1 MKEIHIMNLTKPI
14 ILTAMA
20 FISAI
25 AAHAQN
31 FDDWF
36 EDKTLRLD
44 YIVAG
49 DSVNQSI
56 YFEQA
61 YTNPTWA
68 GRKTRLAEKFLNG
81 NGQVTVYEHGTNHVI
96 YINTFSTLFQE
107 WQLTQEA
114 KHLQKSFESSF
125 LVPFPKKPVDV
136 SITLTDTHQKVTAQL
151 RHTIDPADILIR
163 PLGENGIPCQYILKS
178 GSSADCIDLAIV
190 AEGYRKDQ
198 MDKFYKDA
206 QRAADAIFEREPF
219 ASLKSQFN
227 VVAVAAPSQ
236 DAGPSIPHDGK
247 WKNTFANSHYDTFYS
262 ARYLTTSKIHRIYDA
277 LSNVPFEQIIVLI
290 NSETYG
296 GGGIYNQV
304 TLSTTDH
311 PTFKKVLVHEFGH
324 GYAGLGDEYST
335 DEYDPMYPSDTEP
348 WEPNLT
354 TLVDFKS
361 KWEDMMPK
369 GVKVPTSPADLPNHK
384 GVLTPKMQKQ
394 LNDAVKKIGVYEG
407 AGNQS
412 KGCYRP
418 AQVCRMRIN
427 EVDDF
432 CPVCQRAIKRITDFY
447 TNK

>member
-1 MKEIHIMNLTKPI
+1 MRLTKSMS
-14 ILTAMA
+14 LVAMA
-20 FISAI
+20 LLGTV
-25 AAHAQN
+25 AASAQN
-31 FDDWF
+31 FDDYF

-49 DSVNQSI
+49 DSVKQSI

-61 YTNPTWA
+61 YSTPTWA
-68 GRKTRLAEKFLNG
+68 GRKTHLAEKFLNG
-81 NGQVTVYEHGTNHVI
+81 NGQVTVYEHGTDKVL
-96 YINTFSTLFQE
+96 YVNTFSTLFQE
-107 WQLTQEA
+107 WQLTAEA
-114 KHLQKSFESSF
+114 KHLQKAFESSF
-125 LVPFPKKPVDV
+125 IVPFPKQKVDV
-136 SITLTDTHQKVTAQL
+136 TITLTDTHQKVTTEL
-151 RHTIDPADILIR
+151 RHTVDPADILIR
-163 PLGENGIPCQYILKS
+163 PLGENGIPYKYIVKS
-178 GSSADCIDLAIV
+178 GNTADCIDLAIV
-190 AEGYRKDQ
+190 AEGYRQDQ

-219 ASLKSQFN
+219 KSLKPQFN
-227 VVAVAAPSQ
+227 VVAVAVPSL
-236 DAGPSIPHDGK
+236 DEGPSIPHDGK
-247 WKNTFANSHYDTFYS
+247 WTTTLANSHYDTFYS
-262 ARYLTTSKIHRIYDA
+262 KRYLTTSKIHRIYDA

-290 NSETYG
+290 NAETYG

-304 TLSTTDH
+304 TLSTADH

-354 TLVDFKS
+354 TLKDFQS
-361 KWEDMMPK
+361 KWADMMPK
-369 GVKVPTSPADLPNHK
+369 GVKIPTPLAKLPNNK
-384 GVLTPKMQKQ
+384 NIKNEKEQKQ
-394 LNDAVKKIGVYEG
+394 LNDAVFKIGVFEG

-447 TNK
+447 TGK

>member
-1 MKEIHIMNLTKPI
+1 MKLTKSMS
-14 ILTAMA
+14 LVAMM
-20 FISAI
+20 FLGTI
-25 AAHAQN
+25 AANAQN
-31 FDDWF
+31 FDDYF

-68 GRKTRLAEKFLNG
+68 GRKTCLAEKFLNG
-81 NGQVTVYEHGTNHVI
+81 NGQVTVYEHGTDKVL
-96 YINTFSTLFQE
+96 YVNTFSTLFQE
-107 WQLTQEA
+107 WQLTTEA
-114 KHLQKSFESSF
+114 KHLQKAFESSF

-136 SITLTDTHQKVTAQL
+136 SITLTDTHQKVTAEL
-151 RHTIDPADILIR
+151 KHTVDPTDILIR
-163 PLGENGIPCQYILKS
+163 PLGENGIPYQYVVKS
-178 GSSADCIDLAIV
+178 GNSSDCIDLAIV

-198 MDKFYKDA
+198 IDKFYKDA

-219 ASLKSQFN
+219 ASLKSRFN

-236 DAGPSIPHDGK
+236 DEGPSIPHDCK
-247 WKNTFANSHYDTFYS
+247 WKNTLANSHYDTFYS

-277 LSNVPFEQIIVLI
+277 LSNVPFEQIIVLV
-290 NSETYG
+290 NSQTYG

-304 TLSTTDH
+304 TLSTSDH

-369 GVKVPTSPADLPNHK
+369 GVKVPTSLAKLPDNK
-384 GVLTPKMQKQ
+384 NIKNEKEQKQ
-394 LNDAVKKIGVYEG
+394 LNDAVKKIGVFEG

-447 TNK
+447 TGK